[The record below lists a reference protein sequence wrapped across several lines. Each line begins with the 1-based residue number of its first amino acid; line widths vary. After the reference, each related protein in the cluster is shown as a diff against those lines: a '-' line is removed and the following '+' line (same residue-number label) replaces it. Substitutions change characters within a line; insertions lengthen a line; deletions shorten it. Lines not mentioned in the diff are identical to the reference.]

1 MKTVFLLS
9 LFIIIT
15 NSWSQNLET
24 RITNVENR
32 LTFPKTVDTKNDI
45 QISNIIKRLKDEKIP
60 GASIAVVNNGKIEW
74 SKTYG
79 TSEIDKTT
87 LVDSKT
93 LFQ

>member
-45 QISNIIKRLKDEKIP
+45 QISR
-60 GASIAVVNNGKIEW
+60 S
-74 SKTYG
+74 
-79 TSEIDKTT
+79 
-87 LVDSKT
+87 
-93 LFQ
+93 